1 MAEPKERHPDPSGE
15 PDTPPGAA
23 AAPPEPGGAVYLRP
37 EHLYKTA
44 GLLFLLALLYR
55 FFQEISYGLLLLFAA
70 AIVAVLL
77 NSLVSRLPLERKW
90 VTAALGLL
98 IFGGIAT
105 VLWVGIPALVS
116 QVRNIVGRVPEFS
129 ALLQQTERWVQANT
143 GLNVT
148 LVGPEVQEYFR
159 DAFLSTSGDGGGF
172 LGRAT
177 GLLEILFVPLLI
189 LFGGLFAVAKPNER
203 LLTPV
208 LRAVPRDRRAAYR
221 RMLELL
227 GVRLVGWLKGT
238 LIAMVAVGALS
249 TLAYWLIGVP
259 NALLLGLFAGVTE
272 FIPLVG
278 PWVGGGTATAVAFL
292 EEPRLALWTALAA
305 LAIQQIES
313 NVITPW
319 AMSQAAELHPFVTL
333 FALVFFGS
341 VFGFLGI
348 LLAIPLTLFFWTVVE
363 VLWVERAIDTD
374 EDRIDPVVEE

>member
-1 MAEPKERHPDPSGE
+1 MPKRPEDNSEESTGPS
-15 PDTPPGAA
+15 PRDV
-23 AAPPEPGGAVYLRP
+23 AAPPPPRGAVYIRP
-37 EHLYKTA
+37 EHLYKAA

-55 FFQEISYGLLLLFAA
+55 FFQEITYGLLLLYAA
-70 AIVAVLL
+70 AILAVLF
-77 NSLVSRLPLERKW
+77 NALVSRLPLERKW

-98 IFGGIAT
+98 IFAGIG
-105 VLWVGIPALVS
+105 VLLWFGIPALVS

-129 ALLQQTERWVQANT
+129 ALLQQVESWLRANT

-148 LVGPEVQEYFR
+148 LVGSQVQGFFR
-159 DAFLSTSGDGGGF
+159 DAFLSTSGSGGGGF
-172 LGRAT
+172 IGRAQ

-203 LLTPV
+203 LLMPV
-208 LRAVPRDRRAAYR
+208 LRAVPRDRRPAYR
-221 RMLELL
+221 RMMELL

-238 LIAMVAVGALS
+238 LIAMVAVGVLS
-249 TLAYWLIGVP
+249 TVAYYLIGVP
-259 NALLLGLFAGVTE
+259 NALLLGLFAGLTE

-278 PWVGGGTATAVAFL
+278 PWVGGGTATVVAFL
-292 EEPRLALWTALAA
+292 EDPQLGLWTALAA

-313 NVITPW
+313 NIITPW

-341 VFGFLGI
+341 LFGFLGI

-374 EDRIDPVVEE
+374 EDRIAPVVEE